1 MGYFIIIVFTTFLG
15 NPPELLPIA
24 FKSNKDCIRY
34 LTNTVKENYN
44 FVNIKE
50 SNNINYLTNETYNKF
65 AVCKKL
71 EYPSLQTKLIVK

>member
-24 FKSNKDCIRY
+24 FKSNKDCIKY

-44 FVNIKE
+44 FAYNDDKWNQIF
-50 SNNINYLTNETYNKF
+50 LTDVLFDFY
-65 AVCKKL
+65 
-71 EYPSLQTKLIVK
+71 